1 MRPKFK
7 SHAFCQHVH
16 SSLLFFLDQIT
27 LQVVA
32 KRMVENGQGGSI
44 VNISSAASTGALEDH
59 SAYCPSKAAV
69 DMLTK
74 CMALELG
81 PHKVRYKYNEIQD
94 ISGMLVL
101 RILFCRNSRF

>member
-1 MRPKFK
+1 
-7 SHAFCQHVH
+7 
-16 SSLLFFLDQIT
+16 
-27 LQVVA
+27 
-32 KRMVENGQGGSI
+32 MVQNGQGGSI

-81 PHKVRYKYNEIQD
+81 PHKVSTY
-94 ISGMLVL
+94 VL
-101 RILFCRNSRF
+101 